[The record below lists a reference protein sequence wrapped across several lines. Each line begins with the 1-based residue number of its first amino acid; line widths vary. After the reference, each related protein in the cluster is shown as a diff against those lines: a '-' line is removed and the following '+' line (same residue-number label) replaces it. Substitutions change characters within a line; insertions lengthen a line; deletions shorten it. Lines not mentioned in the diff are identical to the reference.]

1 MHRVSK
7 VFRNLDRGRGRVTT
21 GRVQVSAC
29 QIVTDEAA
37 VCGLPFRLTVTG
49 IVFAVLL
56 LLSAVHVSGF
66 LEQAKEQEAL
76 DEISKLIAAAE
87 QLSMRG
93 EGSEIAFELR
103 IPQGVSVNF
112 GALPGREG
120 NWPEDADNYCITIGG
135 KSTFYPAAASFSN
148 PEFDGPFS
156 LGPGRHMVVL
166 STKLEPESGRLFV
179 LISEAGDDG
188 KT

>member
-1 MHRVSK
+1 MAAK
-7 VFRNLDRGRGRVTT
+7 VQFSVCKI
-21 GRVQVSAC
+21 A
-29 QIVTDEAA
+29 TDEAA

-66 LEQAKEQEAL
+66 LEQAREQETL
-76 DEISKLIAAAE
+76 DEVSKLTAAAE
-87 QLSMRG
+87 QLSIRG

-103 IPQGVSVNF
+103 IPQGVSVDF
-112 GALPGREG
+112 GTLPDREG

-148 PEFDGPFS
+148 PELDGPFL
-156 LGPGRHMVVL
+156 LGPGRHMLVL
-166 STKLEPESGRLFV
+166 STKIEPESGRLFV
-179 LISEAGDDG
+179 LISETGADG

>member
-1 MHRVSK
+1 MAGK
-7 VFRNLDRGRGRVTT
+7 
-21 GRVQVSAC
+21 VQVSVC
-29 QIVTDEAA
+29 KITTDEAA
-37 VCGLPFRLTVTG
+37 VCGLPLRLTVTG

-66 LEQAKEQEAL
+66 LEQAREQETL
-76 DEISKLIAAAE
+76 DEVSKLTATAE

-93 EGSEIAFELR
+93 EGSETAFELR
-103 IPQGVSVNF
+103 ISQGVYVDF

-148 PEFDGPFS
+148 KELYGPFS
-156 LGPGRHMVVL
+156 LGPGRHMLVL
-166 STKLEPESGRLFV
+166 STEIEPESGRLFV
-179 LISEAGDDG
+179 LISETGADG